1 MGSIQA
7 HEMSVWF
14 EQWAAFKNNS
24 AFGSQGEAAVLA
36 YLQQCVSRDILLA
49 VGYRDKHTEKDLL
62 DAIRLYLDSKIHPK
76 ILHQL
81 EIWKS
86 RQAEGNTVAETMRRQ
101 IMAFYDS
108 NMDANSPQDWLKL
121 LLYATTTDKE
131 ILTKILAKTRELET
145 PHQIIEFV
153 DAEESGKKNAGR
165 LLGGKAN
172 IARAGFQGGGN
183 KDGTR
188 SPKCFACQD
197 RGHTKSE
204 CTVDPS
210 TLWCVHCKT
219 KNHNTYNKCPKNK
232 NKKQGKETPKIKQD
246 PKNTKSPPKKGL
258 HARSLKQDDQTAD
271 IQEIGDDEEEDMS
284 SMDLFSL
291 RLQFWPFG
299 GETDDD
305 LESSEE
311 SEVFFL
317 DEDDT
322 DLSGEESG
330 ESGYFTPPNSPA
342 EVWSVED
349 LITDDEDEPVH
360 PPLLSDSSDDEED
373 ESSDEPVHPPL
384 LSDSEPSD
392 DEEDES
398 SDDED
403 NSPLNRYL
411 NNRELRDIQGKDDQ
425 IPPGAR
431 VWTEDS
437 PQDDSRMEH
446 QEVTAELLYNL
457 LGWNEEGEAATDD
470 VTALESPPI
479 TGP

>member
-1 MGSIQA
+1 MGLNIKEVKPGGRRAEGGRGTPAGGGAARPSEIRGVATMLKPEELTASIQA
-7 HEMSVWF
+7 HEMTVWT
-14 EQWAAFKNNS
+14 EQWAAFCDNS
-24 AFGSQGEAAVLA
+24 AFGTQGEAAILA
-36 YLQQCVSRDILLA
+36 YLQQCVSREILLA

-62 DAIRLYLDSKIHPK
+62 DAIKLYLDTKIHPK
-76 ILHQL
+76 IIRQL
-81 EIWKS
+81 EIWRS

-108 NMDANSPQDWLKL
+108 NMDANSPEDWLKL
-121 LLYATTTDKE
+121 LLYATCTDKD
-131 ILTKILAKTRELET
+131 ILTKILAKTRELDT
-145 PHQIIEFV
+145 RHQIIEYV
-153 DAEESGKKNAGR
+153 DAEECGKKNTGR
-165 LLGGKAN
+165 LLGGKGV

-183 KDGTR
+183 NGVRT
-188 SPKCFACQD
+188 PKCFACQAK
-197 RGHTKSE
+197 GHTKSE

-210 TLWCVHCKT
+210 TLWCEHCKT
-219 KNHNTYNKCPKNK
+219 KNHNTYKACPKNK
-232 NKKQGKETPKIKQD
+232 NKKQGKETPKGKQN
-246 PKNTKSPPKKGL
+246 PKNPKTPPKKGL

-271 IQEIGDDEEEDMS
+271 IQEIGDDEEEDLS
-284 SMDLFSL
+284 AMDLFSL

-373 ESSDEPVHPPL
+373 ESSD
-384 LSDSEPSD
+384 
-392 DEEDES
+392 
-398 SDDED
+398 DED

-411 NNRELRDIQGKDDQ
+411 NNR
-425 IPPGAR
+425 
-431 VWTEDS
+431 
-437 PQDDSRMEH
+437 
-446 QEVTAELLYNL
+446 
-457 LGWNEEGEAATDD
+457 
-470 VTALESPPI
+470 
-479 TGP
+479 

>member
-1 MGSIQA
+1 MG
-7 HEMSVWF
+7 
-14 EQWAAFKNNS
+14 
-24 AFGSQGEAAVLA
+24 
-36 YLQQCVSRDILLA
+36 
-49 VGYRDKHTEKDLL
+49 
-62 DAIRLYLDSKIHPK
+62 
-76 ILHQL
+76 
-81 EIWKS
+81 
-86 RQAEGNTVAETMRRQ
+86 
-101 IMAFYDS
+101 
-108 NMDANSPQDWLKL
+108 
-121 LLYATTTDKE
+121 
-131 ILTKILAKTRELET
+131 
-145 PHQIIEFV
+145 
-153 DAEESGKKNAGR
+153 AEECGKKNAGR
-165 LLGGKAN
+165 LLGGKAT
-172 IARAGFQGGGN
+172 IARAGFQGGGD
-183 KDGTR
+183 KDGAR
-188 SPKCFACQD
+188 SPKCFACQAK
-197 RGHTKSE
+197 GHTRSE

-232 NKKQGKETPKIKQD
+232 NKNKGKETPKGKQD
-246 PKNTKSPPKKGL
+246 PKNTKTPPKKGL
-258 HARSLKQDDQTAD
+258 QARSLKQDEQTAD

-299 GETDDD
+299 AETDDD

-342 EVWSVED
+342 EMWSVED
-349 LITDDEDEPVH
+349 LITEDESSDEPTH
-360 PPLLSDSSDDEED
+360 PLLLSDSSDDEGD
-373 ESSDEPVHPPL
+373 ESSDEPTHPPL

-403 NSPLNRYL
+403 NSPLSRYL
-411 NNRELRDIQGKDDQ
+411 NNRGLKDLQGKESQ

-437 PQDDSRMEH
+437 PQDNSEEH
-446 QEVTAELLYNL
+446 QEVTAELLFSI
-457 LGWNEEGEAATDD
+457 LGWNDEGESDTD
-470 VTALESPPI
+470 VVSALESPPI
-479 TGP
+479 TGPTDALEIELGSSTAGETLSEQTQVEEALEEPNIALGLELGSPTAD

>member
-1 MGSIQA
+1 MG
-7 HEMSVWF
+7 
-14 EQWAAFKNNS
+14 
-24 AFGSQGEAAVLA
+24 
-36 YLQQCVSRDILLA
+36 
-49 VGYRDKHTEKDLL
+49 
-62 DAIRLYLDSKIHPK
+62 
-76 ILHQL
+76 
-81 EIWKS
+81 
-86 RQAEGNTVAETMRRQ
+86 
-101 IMAFYDS
+101 
-108 NMDANSPQDWLKL
+108 
-121 LLYATTTDKE
+121 
-131 ILTKILAKTRELET
+131 
-145 PHQIIEFV
+145 
-153 DAEESGKKNAGR
+153 
-165 LLGGKAN
+165 GGKAT
-172 IARAGFQGGGN
+172 IARAGFQGGGDN
-183 KDGTR
+183 NGNNGAR
-188 SPKCFACQD
+188 SPKCFACQAK
-197 RGHTKSE
+197 GHTRSE

-232 NKKQGKETPKIKQD
+232 NKKQSKETPKGKQD
-246 PKNTKSPPKKGL
+246 PKNTKTPPKKGL

-271 IQEIGDDEEEDMS
+271 IQEIGDDEEEDLS
-284 SMDLFSL
+284 AMDLFSL

-322 DLSGEESG
+322 DLSGGESG

-342 EVWSVED
+342 EMWSVED
-349 LITDDEDEPVH
+349 LITEDEDEPVH
-360 PPLLSDSSDDEED
+360 PPLLSDSSDNEED

-411 NNRELRDIQGKDDQ
+411 NNRELRDIQGNEDQ

-437 PQDDSRMEH
+437 PQDGSRMEH
-446 QEVTAELLYNL
+446 QEVTAELLFNI
-457 LGWNEEGEAATDD
+457 LGWNEEGEADTDD

-479 TGP
+479 TEPRR